1 MFKLNTLA
9 TDCLKTYSQQVMVN
23 AGAQEGSHR
32 FNLTPPMET
41 KLRQAI
47 MESDAFLSRVSL
59 LPVQQIT
66 GQVIDVGDDG
76 LSTGRAAERFSVA
89 VGQDGNT
96 YKLVKT
102 DSGAHILWETM
113 TQWANSGSKD
123 QWMKMMKSAISRRFA
138 LDMLR
143 IGFNGTSVAK
153 ETDPVK
159 NPLGQDV
166 NKGWV
171 TLVKEKKANQV
182 LASAILDAT
191 GKTVDAYKNLDS
203 LVQDLINTAIAP
215 EHRED
220 PDLVVLVGHNL
231 VASEQHRLLEA
242 ANVPTEH
249 KAAQSLAKTIA
260 GRTAMTPPFFPADA
274 IWVTTTK
281 NLQILTQEGTQ
292 WRRQQNNEDK
302 LRFETNHI
310 RMEGYAV
317 GNLKKFAAIE
327 HVQLADQMESEPAQE
342 TQEPVAE

>member
-1 MFKLNTLA
+1 MFKLNALA
-9 TDCLKTYSQQVMVN
+9 TACLNTYSQQVMLN
-23 AGAQEGSHR
+23 AGAQEGSHM

-47 MESDAFLSRVSL
+47 MLSDAFLSRVAL

-66 GQVIDVGDDG
+66 GQVVDVGDDG
-76 LSTGRAAERFSVA
+76 LSTGRAKERFSVE

-96 YKLVKT
+96 YTLVKT
-102 DSGAHILWETM
+102 DSGAHINWETM

-123 QWMKMMKSAISRRFA
+123 EWMKMMKAAISRRFA

-143 IGFNGTSVAK
+143 IGFNGTSIAPV
-153 ETDPVK
+153 TDPTK

-171 TLVKEKKANQV
+171 TLVKEKKATQV
-182 LASAILDAT
+182 LPSAILDST
-191 GKTVDAYKNLDS
+191 GKTADSYKNLDS
-203 LVQDLINTAIAP
+203 LVQDLINTTIAP

-231 VASEQHRLLEA
+231 VAAEQHRLLEA
-242 ANVPTEH
+242 ATVPTEH
-249 KAAQSLAKTIA
+249 KAAQTLAKTIA
-260 GRTAMTPPFFPADA
+260 GRTAMTPPFFPADG

-302 LRFETNHI
+302 LRFENNHI

-327 HVQLADQMESEPAQE
+327 KVQLAEQIAVESQEPAAQ
-342 TQEPVAE
+342 